1 MEPARPRAAL
11 VATRRGRRGSIDPRP
26 ADLTFRAADLEFSPM
41 HLPFEQFP
49 ALSTIGICR
58 HAFTQRIPR
67 IDVAHEKAEVLK
79 RLDAAHR
86 EIRNAIGIGEWPLCT
101 AEQVHGHKIAVI
113 DSQSKPYFPRLSSSK
128 RGEDQGEEFEPT
140 RAASTLTLPLSLG
153 KGEATQEARSDA
165 QLSVRAEIAKARNNE
180 FRGCDGLITNRRGVA
195 LGIYVADCC
204 AVYIV
209 DAKTPAIGLVH
220 SGRKGTEL
228 GVVTHAIRQMVDRFG
243 SDPANLIVQLS
254 PCIRPP
260 HYEVDFAAKIIRQ
273 CRALG
278 VKEIHDSGICT
289 ACNLKRYYSYR
300 AEKGKTGRML
310 AVLALHSTI
319 AN

>member
-1 MEPARPRAAL
+1 
-11 VATRRGRRGSIDPRP
+11 
-26 ADLTFRAADLEFSPM
+26 M

-49 ALSTIGICR
+49 ALSAIGICR
-58 HAFTQRIPR
+58 HVFIQRIPG
-67 IDVAHEKAEVLK
+67 IDVSHDKAEVLD

-86 EIRNAIGIGEWPLCT
+86 EIHSAIGIGEWPLFT
-101 AEQVHGHKIAVI
+101 AEQVHGNKIAVV
-113 DSQSKPYFPRLSSSK
+113 DKVGSALRAD
-128 RGEDQGEEFEPT
+128 RGRHG
-140 RAASTLTLPLSLG
+140 AASLPG
-153 KGEATQEARSDA
+153 R
-165 QLSVRAEIAKARNNE
+165 E
-180 FRGCDGLITNRRGVA
+180 FSGCDGLITNQRNIA

-209 DAKTPAIGLVH
+209 DPKTPAIGIVH
-220 SGRKGTEL
+220 SGRKGTAL
-228 GVVTHAIRQMVDRFG
+228 GVVTNAIRQMIERFG

-260 HYEVDFAAKIIRQ
+260 QYEVDFAAEIVRQ

-278 VKEIHDSGICT
+278 VNEIQDSGICT
-289 ACNLKRYYSYR
+289 ACDLKRYYSYR

-310 AVLALHSTI
+310 AVIGLNPPI